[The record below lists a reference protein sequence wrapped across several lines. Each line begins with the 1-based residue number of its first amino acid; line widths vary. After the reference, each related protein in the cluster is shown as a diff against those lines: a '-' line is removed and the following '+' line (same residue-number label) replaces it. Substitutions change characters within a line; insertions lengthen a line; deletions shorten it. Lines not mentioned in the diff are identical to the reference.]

1 MMSIYG
7 LAIKSLLNRKLTV
20 LLTVA
25 VIALSV
31 TLLLGVERIRH
42 EARNSFTS
50 TISGTDLIVGA
61 RTGRIALLLSSVFH
75 IGSAENSISW
85 QSYEDI
91 SKNPQVRWVIPLS
104 LGDSH
109 RGYRVLGTNDNYFNH
124 FRYGRGRTLQL
135 AGGQYFADATHLVL
149 GAEVAEKLGY
159 GIGDRVV
166 VSHGAGEF
174 SFHDHDDNPFT
185 VVGILA
191 PTGTPVD
198 RTLIVDLAGIERIH
212 ADMPEV
218 GTGHDTYEV
227 LFGDSHGHVH
237 EAEEPEQITAFLL
250 GLKSRGA
257 ALGLQRAI
265 NTYKGEPL
273 TAAMPGVTLQELWD
287 AIGVAENAL
296 LAVAGFV
303 VVVGL
308 FGLLATL
315 LTSINER
322 RREMAIL
329 RSVGARP
336 HHLFGLMVGEA
347 TLVTLFGVTVGV
359 ALLQLLL
366 VIGRPLIASRFGL
379 YLQGGGLSSNQLLLV
394 LLICG
399 CGALIGF
406 IPGYR
411 VYKYSLAD
419 GMTVKI

>member
-1 MMSIYG
+1 MMSIYS

-25 VIALSV
+25 VISLSV

-85 QSYEDI
+85 QSFEDV
-91 SKNPQVRWVIPLS
+91 SKNPQVRWAIPLS

-109 RGYRVLGTNDNYFNH
+109 KGYRVLGTNDDYFNH
-124 FRYGRGRTLQL
+124 FRYGRGRSLQL
-135 AGGQYFADATHLVL
+135 AGGQYFTDATHLVL

-174 SFHDHDDNPFT
+174 SFHDHDENPFT

-212 ADMPEV
+212 ADMPAAAGV
-218 GTGHDTYEV
+218 GHDNYDVFFKDHDKHE
-227 LFGDSHGHVH
+227 HGAV
-237 EAEEPEQITAFLL
+237 PEQITAFLL

-257 ALGLQRAI
+257 ALSLQRVI

-336 HHLFGLMVGEA
+336 QHLFGLMVGEA
-347 TLVTLFGVTVGV
+347 TLVTLCGVTVGV

-366 VIGRPLIASRFGL
+366 IIGQPLIASRFGL
-379 YLQGGGLSSNQLLLV
+379 YLQSSGLSSNQFLLI
-394 LLICG
+394 LLICA

-419 GMTVKI
+419 GMTVKM

>member
-1 MMSIYG
+1 MSIYG
-7 LAIKSLLNRKLTV
+7 LAIKSLLNRKHTV

-25 VIALSV
+25 VISLSV

-61 RTGRIALLLSSVFH
+61 RSGRIGLLLSSVFH

-85 QSYEDI
+85 ESFEAI
-91 SKNPQVRWVIPLS
+91 SRNPQVRWAIPLS

-109 RGYRVLGTNDNYFNH
+109 RGYRVLGTNDDYFNH
-124 FRYGRGRTLQL
+124 YLYGRGRSLQL
-135 AGGQYFADATHLVL
+135 TAGQRFAADHEMVL
-149 GAEVAEKLGY
+149 GSEVAEKLGY
-159 GIGDRVV
+159 KIGDHVV
-166 VSHGAGEF
+166 VSHGSGEF
-174 SFHDHDDNPFT
+174 SFRDHDENPFT

-191 PTGTPVD
+191 LTGTPID
-198 RTLIVDLAGIERIH
+198 RTLIIDLAGIDKIH
-212 ADMPEV
+212 ADSTLE
-218 GTGHDTYEV
+218 GSDHDAFDVFLKDADNHEH
-227 LFGDSHGHVH
+227 GD
-237 EAEEPEQITAFLL
+237 EPEQITAFLL

-257 ALGLQRAI
+257 ALGLLRTI
-265 NTYKGEPL
+265 NTYDKEPL
-273 TAAMPGVTLQELWD
+273 TAAMPGVTLQELWE

-308 FGLLATL
+308 FGLLVTL

-347 TLVTLFGVTVGV
+347 TLVTLSGVAVGV
-359 ALLQLLL
+359 ALLQLSLL
-366 VIGRPLIASRFGL
+366 VGQSLIASRFGL
-379 YLQGGGLSSNQLLLV
+379 YIQGVGLSFNQLLLI

-399 CGALIGF
+399 CGVLIGF

-419 GMTVKI
+419 GMTVKL

>member
-1 MMSIYG
+1 MSIYG

-20 LLTVA
+20 LLTVT
-25 VIALSV
+25 VIALCV

-42 EARNSFTS
+42 EARNSFTN

-61 RTGRIALLLSSVFH
+61 RSGRIALLLSSVFH
-75 IGSAENSISW
+75 IGSAENTISW
-85 QSYEDI
+85 HSFEEF
-91 SKNPQVRWVIPLS
+91 SENPQVRWAIPLS

-109 RGYRVLGTNDNYFNH
+109 RGYRVLGTNSNYFNYY
-124 FRYGRGRTLQL
+124 RYGRNLSLQL
-135 AGGQYFADATHLVL
+135 AEGQLFTADNELVL
-149 GAEVAEKLGY
+149 GAEVAKKLGY
-159 GIGDRVV
+159 KIGDLVV

-174 SFHDHDDNPFT
+174 SFHDHDENPFT
-185 VVGILA
+185 VVGTLE

-198 RTLIVDLAGIERIH
+198 RSLIVDLAGIERIH
-212 ADMPEV
+212 ADTLETE
-218 GTGHDTYEV
+218 TGHEAFNVFLKDADSNDH
-227 LFGDSHGHVH
+227 GD
-237 EAEEPEQITAFLL
+237 EPEQITAFLL
-250 GLKSRGA
+250 GLKLRGTV
-257 ALGLQRAI
+257 LGLQRAI
-265 NTYKGEPL
+265 NTYKEEPL
-273 TAAMPGVTLQELWD
+273 TAAMPGVTLQELWE
-287 AIGVAENAL
+287 AISVAENAL
-296 LAVAGFV
+296 LAVASFV

-347 TLVTLFGVTVGV
+347 TLVTLSGVAVGV

-366 VIGRPLIASRFGL
+366 LVGQPLIAKRFGL
-379 YLQGGGLSSNQLLLV
+379 YIQGVGLSFNQLLLI
-394 LLICG
+394 LLICC

-419 GMTVKI
+419 GMTVKL

>member
-1 MMSIYG
+1 MSIYA

-25 VIALSV
+25 VISLSV

-61 RTGRIALLLSSVFH
+61 RSNRIALLLSSIFH

-85 QSYEDI
+85 ESFEEYSE
-91 SKNPQVRWVIPLS
+91 NPQVRWAIPLS

-109 RGYRVLGTNDNYFNH
+109 RGFRVLGTNDDYFNY
-124 FRYGRGRTLQL
+124 FRYGQDRSPQL
-135 AGGQYFADATHLVL
+135 SAGQRFAADNELVL
-149 GAEVAEKLGY
+149 GAEVAEKLSY
-159 GIGDRVV
+159 KIGDRVV

-174 SFHDHDDNPFT
+174 SFRDHDENPFT

-198 RTLIVDLAGIERIH
+198 RTLIVDLSGIDKIH
-212 ADMPEV
+212 ADSTLE
-218 GTGHDTYEV
+218 GSDHDSFD
-227 LFGDSHGHVH
+227 LFIKGVDKHDHGD
-237 EAEEPEQITAFLL
+237 EPEQITAFLL

-257 ALGLQRAI
+257 ALGLQRTI
-265 NTYKGEPL
+265 NTYDKEPL
-273 TAAMPGVTLQELWD
+273 TAAMPGVTLQELWE

-296 LAVAGFV
+296 LAVACFV

-308 FGLLATL
+308 FGLLVTL

-347 TLVTLFGVTVGV
+347 TLVTLSGVAVGV

-366 VIGRPLIASRFGL
+366 LVGQSLIASRFGL
-379 YLQGGGLSSNQLLLV
+379 YIQGVGLSFNQLLLI

-399 CGALIGF
+399 CGVLIGF

-411 VYKYSLAD
+411 VYRYSLAD
-419 GMTVKI
+419 GMTVKL